1 MGGRIIF
8 KESLVVHADTILSAG
23 KNHKT
28 TRKEV
33 LLKKP
38 SNNNLKDSIIDKIA
52 KNYRKI
58 LYNMVI
64 FNNNKN
70 YSGYMLSDIT
80 TLRRDFYMREQKE
93 HRKSI
98 TSIKTKILA
107 AVSALVLILVLI
119 LIIISY
125 TISKNI
131 ITDQSMQLLE
141 LSTKNQASRIEAWMT
156 EKLNVFST
164 FKQDIETLD
173 YTDAQLQS
181 LLDSYYGRSSDY
193 PDGFYIA
200 DTSGK
205 VMQASGV
212 DYKKTADTSSA
223 WYNEALTR
231 VNMAFGDVH
240 VNEAGTD
247 VVSAGAILRDSKKA
261 GGNAKAK
268 NTRLLVVDV
277 PIAHIQVIVDSFISM
292 DDAQAILVDKDNMSI
307 LSKSDDTLTGRL
319 SDGTGFLGTIGNRI
333 SQQNYTAMTLD
344 GNIVDFREITGTNWV
359 LVSYVPESAVFSELA
374 SLRTT
379 MIVVAVV
386 VLAVILVLMERMIHF
401 MIKPIRSLTDSIV
414 TMASGDF
421 TVDIKTKGNDEITL
435 MGHSMKEF
443 TAAIRSMINDISNIS
458 ETLKGQAESSTSVS
472 GGLYEASLKQS
483 KNIDEL
489 NGTVDQLSASVQ
501 EIAESA
507 TALAV
512 VVSDTRDSSNNAED
526 KMNVTV
532 EVAEAGKNDM
542 QKVGE
547 AMGLIE
553 QSINGLQESIDKV
566 GAASQEINKIVGMI
580 GEIADETNLLALN
593 ASIEAARA
601 GDAGKGFAVVA
612 TEIGSLA
619 TNSNQSVQKIQTLI
633 NEVTSLVGET
643 VDKAKDSVDEIN
655 TSSRLVHQAVAT
667 FDTIYD
673 NIVDANR
680 VVNDMAANMLKVA
693 DVSTNVASITEE
705 QAASAELISRNAG
718 NIASESKNITDD
730 SEKVAETA
738 RKLADTS
745 EKLMTQINSF
755 RV

>member
-1 MGGRIIF
+1 MFR
-8 KESLVVHADTILSAG
+8 
-23 KNHKT
+23 
-28 TRKEV
+28 
-33 LLKKP
+33 LKKT
-38 SNNNLKDSIIDKIA
+38 SNNNLKDNIIDKIA

-141 LSTKNQASRIEAWMT
+141 LSTKNQASRIEAWMS

-205 VMQASGV
+205 VMQAAGV
-212 DYKKTADTSSA
+212 DYKKTADASSA

-643 VDKAKDSVDEIN
+643 VDKAKGSVDEIN

-673 NIVDANR
+673 NIVDANK

>member
-1 MGGRIIF
+1 MFR
-8 KESLVVHADTILSAG
+8 
-23 KNHKT
+23 
-28 TRKEV
+28 
-33 LLKKP
+33 LKKS

-70 YSGYMLSDIT
+70 YSDYMLSDIT
-80 TLRRDFYMREQKE
+80 TSRRDFYMREQKE

-141 LSTKNQASRIEAWMT
+141 LSTKNQASRIEAWMS

-435 MGHSMKEF
+435 MGNSMKEF

-673 NIVDANR
+673 NIVDANK

>member
-1 MGGRIIF
+1 
-8 KESLVVHADTILSAG
+8 
-23 KNHKT
+23 
-28 TRKEV
+28 
-33 LLKKP
+33 
-38 SNNNLKDSIIDKIA
+38 
-52 KNYRKI
+52 
-58 LYNMVI
+58 
-64 FNNNKN
+64 
-70 YSGYMLSDIT
+70 MLSDIT

-119 LIIISY
+119 LIIVSY

-141 LSTKNQASRIEAWMT
+141 LSTKNQASQIEAWMS
-156 EKLNVFST
+156 ENLNVFNT
-164 FKQDIETLD
+164 FKQDIETMD
-173 YTDAQLQS
+173 YTEAQLQS

-205 VMQASGV
+205 VMQAAGV
-212 DYKKTADTSSA
+212 DYKKTADASSA

-277 PIAHIQVIVDSFISM
+277 PIAHIQVIVNSFISI
-292 DDAQAILVDKDNMSI
+292 DDAQAILVDKESLSV
-307 LSKSDDTLTGRL
+307 LSKSDDTLSGKL
-319 SDGTGFLGTIGNRI
+319 SDSTGFLGTIGDRI
-333 SQQNYTAMTLD
+333 SQQNYTSMTLN
-344 GNIVDFREITGTNWV
+344 GNIVDFREISGTNWV
-359 LVSYVPESAVFSELA
+359 LVSYVPETTIFAELA
-374 SLRTT
+374 TLRTT

-386 VLAVILVLMERMIHF
+386 VLVILLVLMERMVHF

-435 MGHSMKEF
+435 MGHSMKDF
-443 TAAIRSMINDISNIS
+443 TVAMRSMINDISNVS

-483 KNIDEL
+483 KTIDEL

-507 TALAV
+507 TALAL

-643 VDKAKDSVDEIN
+643 VDKAKGSVDEIN

>member
-1 MGGRIIF
+1 
-8 KESLVVHADTILSAG
+8 
-23 KNHKT
+23 
-28 TRKEV
+28 
-33 LLKKP
+33 
-38 SNNNLKDSIIDKIA
+38 
-52 KNYRKI
+52 
-58 LYNMVI
+58 MVI

-119 LIIISY
+119 LIIVSY

-141 LSTKNQASRIEAWMT
+141 LSTKNQASQIEAWMS
-156 EKLNVFST
+156 ENLNVFNT
-164 FKQDIETLD
+164 FKQDIETMD
-173 YTDAQLQS
+173 YTEAQLQS

-205 VMQASGV
+205 VMQAAGV
-212 DYKKTADTSSA
+212 DYKKTADASSA

-277 PIAHIQVIVDSFISM
+277 PIAHIQVIVNSFISI
-292 DDAQAILVDKDNMSI
+292 DDAQAILVDKESLSV
-307 LSKSDDTLTGRL
+307 LSKSDDTLSGKL
-319 SDGTGFLGTIGNRI
+319 SDSTGFLGTIGDRI
-333 SQQNYTAMTLD
+333 SQQNYTSMTLN
-344 GNIVDFREITGTNWV
+344 GNIVDFMEISGTNWV
-359 LVSYVPESAVFSELA
+359 LVSYVPETTIFAELA
-374 SLRTT
+374 TLRTT

-386 VLAVILVLMERMIHF
+386 VLVILLVLMERMVHF

-435 MGHSMKEF
+435 MGHSMKDF
-443 TAAIRSMINDISNIS
+443 TVAMRSMINDISNVS

-483 KNIDEL
+483 KTIDEL

-507 TALAV
+507 TALAL

-643 VDKAKDSVDEIN
+643 VDKAKGSVDEIN

-673 NIVDANR
+673 NIVDANK

>member
-1 MGGRIIF
+1 MFR
-8 KESLVVHADTILSAG
+8 
-23 KNHKT
+23 
-28 TRKEV
+28 
-33 LLKKP
+33 LKKS

-80 TLRRDFYMREQKE
+80 ILRRDFYMREQKE

-119 LIIISY
+119 MIIISY

-307 LSKSDDTLTGRL
+307 LSKSDDTLTGKL

-333 SQQNYTAMTLD
+333 SQQNYTAMTFD

-566 GAASQEINKIVGMI
+566 GADSQEINKIVGMI

-601 GDAGKGFAVVA
+601 GDAGNGFAVVA

-643 VDKAKDSVDEIN
+643 VDKAKGSVDEIN

-673 NIVDANR
+673 NIVDANK

>member
-8 KESLVVHADTILSAG
+8 KERLVVHADTILSAG
-23 KNHKT
+23 KHHNT
-28 TRKEV
+28 TRKEA
-33 LLKKP
+33 LLKKS
-38 SNNNLKDSIIDKIA
+38 SNNNLKDNIIDKIA

-80 TLRRDFYMREQKE
+80 TSRRDFYMREQKE

-205 VMQASGV
+205 VMQAAGV
-212 DYKKTADTSSA
+212 DYKKTADASSA

-292 DDAQAILVDKDNMSI
+292 DEAQAILVDKDNMSI
-307 LSKSDDTLTGRL
+307 LSKSDDTLTGKL

-379 MIVVAVV
+379 MIVVAAV

-643 VDKAKDSVDEIN
+643 VDKAKGSVDEIN

-673 NIVDANR
+673 NIVDANK

>member
-1 MGGRIIF
+1 MFR
-8 KESLVVHADTILSAG
+8 
-23 KNHKT
+23 
-28 TRKEV
+28 
-33 LLKKP
+33 LKKS

-70 YSGYMLSDIT
+70 CSGYMLSDIT

-141 LSTKNQASRIEAWMT
+141 LSTKNQASRIEVWMS

-205 VMQASGV
+205 VMQAAGV
-212 DYKKTADTSSA
+212 DYKKTADASSA

-261 GGNAKAK
+261 SGNAKAK

-292 DDAQAILVDKDNMSI
+292 DAAQAILVDKDNMSI
-307 LSKSDDTLTGRL
+307 LSKSDDTLTGKL

-344 GNIVDFREITGTNWV
+344 GNIVDFREISGTNWV

-507 TALAV
+507 TALAL

-643 VDKAKDSVDEIN
+643 VDKAKGSVDEIN

>member
-1 MGGRIIF
+1 MFR
-8 KESLVVHADTILSAG
+8 
-23 KNHKT
+23 
-28 TRKEV
+28 
-33 LLKKP
+33 LKKS

-80 TLRRDFYMREQKE
+80 TSRRDFYMREQKE

-141 LSTKNQASRIEAWMT
+141 LSTKNQASRIEAWMS

-205 VMQASGV
+205 VMQAAGV
-212 DYKKTADTSSA
+212 DYKKTADASSA

-307 LSKSDDTLTGRL
+307 LSKSDDTLTGKL

-344 GNIVDFREITGTNWV
+344 GNIVDFREISGTNWV

-673 NIVDANR
+673 NIVDANK

>member
-1 MGGRIIF
+1 MFR
-8 KESLVVHADTILSAG
+8 
-23 KNHKT
+23 
-28 TRKEV
+28 
-33 LLKKP
+33 LKKS

-80 TLRRDFYMREQKE
+80 TSRRDFYMREQKE

-643 VDKAKDSVDEIN
+643 VDKAKGSVDEIN

-673 NIVDANR
+673 NIVDANK

>member
-28 TRKEV
+28 IRKEV

-38 SNNNLKDSIIDKIA
+38 SNSNLKDNIIDKIA
-52 KNYRKI
+52 KNHRKI

-119 LIIISY
+119 LIIVSY

-141 LSTKNQASRIEAWMT
+141 LSTKNQASQIEAWMS
-156 EKLNVFST
+156 ENLNVFNT
-164 FKQDIETLD
+164 FKQDIETMD
-173 YTDAQLQS
+173 YTEAQLQS

-205 VMQASGV
+205 VMQAAGV
-212 DYKKTADTSSA
+212 DYKKTADASSA

-277 PIAHIQVIVDSFISM
+277 PIAHIQVIVNSFISI
-292 DDAQAILVDKDNMSI
+292 DDAQAILVDKESLSV
-307 LSKSDDTLTGRL
+307 LSKSDDTLSGKL
-319 SDGTGFLGTIGNRI
+319 SDSTGFLGTIGDRI
-333 SQQNYTAMTLD
+333 SQQNYTSMTLN
-344 GNIVDFREITGTNWV
+344 GNIVDFREISGTNWV
-359 LVSYVPESAVFSELA
+359 LVSYVPETTIFAELA
-374 SLRTT
+374 TLRTT

-386 VLAVILVLMERMIHF
+386 VLVILLVLMERMVHF

-435 MGHSMKEF
+435 MGHSMKDF
-443 TAAIRSMINDISNIS
+443 TVAMRSMINDISNVS

>member
-1 MGGRIIF
+1 
-8 KESLVVHADTILSAG
+8 
-23 KNHKT
+23 
-28 TRKEV
+28 
-33 LLKKP
+33 
-38 SNNNLKDSIIDKIA
+38 
-52 KNYRKI
+52 
-58 LYNMVI
+58 MVI

-70 YSGYMLSDIT
+70 YSDYMLSDIT

-119 LIIISY
+119 LIIVSY

-141 LSTKNQASRIEAWMT
+141 LSTKNQASQIEAWMS
-156 EKLNVFST
+156 ENLNVFNT
-164 FKQDIETLD
+164 FKQDIETMD
-173 YTDAQLQS
+173 YTEAQLQS

-205 VMQASGV
+205 VMQAAGV
-212 DYKKTADTSSA
+212 DYKKTADASSA

-277 PIAHIQVIVDSFISM
+277 PIAHIQVIVNSFISI
-292 DDAQAILVDKDNMSI
+292 DDAQAILVDKESLSV
-307 LSKSDDTLTGRL
+307 LSKSDDTLSGKL
-319 SDGTGFLGTIGNRI
+319 SDSTGFLGTIGDRI
-333 SQQNYTAMTLD
+333 SQQNYTSMTLN
-344 GNIVDFREITGTNWV
+344 GNIVDFREISGTNWV
-359 LVSYVPESAVFSELA
+359 LVSYVPETTIFAELA
-374 SLRTT
+374 TLRTT

-386 VLAVILVLMERMIHF
+386 VLVILLVLMERMVHF

-673 NIVDANR
+673 NIVDANK

>member
-1 MGGRIIF
+1 M
-8 KESLVVHADTILSAG
+8 T
-23 KNHKT
+23 
-28 TRKEV
+28 
-33 LLKKP
+33 
-38 SNNNLKDSIIDKIA
+38 KIA
-52 KNYRKI
+52 KNHRKI

-141 LSTKNQASRIEAWMT
+141 LSTKNQASRIEAWMS

-307 LSKSDDTLTGRL
+307 LSKSDDTLTGKL

-421 TVDIKTKGNDEITL
+421 TVDIKIKGNDEITL

-443 TAAIRSMINDISNIS
+443 TAAIRRMINDISNIS

-472 GGLYEASLKQS
+472 GGLYEASFKQS

-643 VDKAKDSVDEIN
+643 VDKAKGSVDEIN

-673 NIVDANR
+673 NIVDANK

>member
-1 MGGRIIF
+1 MFR
-8 KESLVVHADTILSAG
+8 
-23 KNHKT
+23 
-28 TRKEV
+28 
-33 LLKKP
+33 LKKS

-80 TLRRDFYMREQKE
+80 TSRRDFYMREQKE

-141 LSTKNQASRIEAWMT
+141 LSTKNQASRIEAWMS

-205 VMQASGV
+205 VMQAAGV
-212 DYKKTADTSSA
+212 DYKKTADASSA

-247 VVSAGAILRDSKKA
+247 VVSAGAILRDSKKS

-292 DDAQAILVDKDNMSI
+292 DDAQAILVDKDNKSI
-307 LSKSDDTLTGRL
+307 LSKSDDTLTGKL

-643 VDKAKDSVDEIN
+643 VDKAKGSVDEIN

>member
-1 MGGRIIF
+1 MFR
-8 KESLVVHADTILSAG
+8 
-23 KNHKT
+23 
-28 TRKEV
+28 
-33 LLKKP
+33 LKKS

-80 TLRRDFYMREQKE
+80 ILRRDFYMREQKE

-119 LIIISY
+119 MIIISY

-307 LSKSDDTLTGRL
+307 LSKSDDTLTGKL

-333 SQQNYTAMTLD
+333 SQQNYTAMTFD

-643 VDKAKDSVDEIN
+643 VDKAKGSVDEIN

-673 NIVDANR
+673 NIVDANK

>member
-1 MGGRIIF
+1 MFR
-8 KESLVVHADTILSAG
+8 
-23 KNHKT
+23 
-28 TRKEV
+28 
-33 LLKKP
+33 LKKS
-38 SNNNLKDSIIDKIA
+38 SNNNLKDSVIDKIA

-70 YSGYMLSDIT
+70 CSGYVLSDIT

-141 LSTKNQASRIEAWMT
+141 LSTKNQASRIEAWMS

-212 DYKKTADTSSA
+212 DYKKTAGTSSA

-307 LSKSDDTLTGRL
+307 LSKSDDTLTGKL

-359 LVSYVPESAVFSELA
+359 LVSYVLESAVFSELA

-643 VDKAKDSVDEIN
+643 VDKAKGSVDEIN

-673 NIVDANR
+673 NIVDANK

>member
-1 MGGRIIF
+1 
-8 KESLVVHADTILSAG
+8 
-23 KNHKT
+23 
-28 TRKEV
+28 
-33 LLKKP
+33 
-38 SNNNLKDSIIDKIA
+38 
-52 KNYRKI
+52 
-58 LYNMVI
+58 MVI

-141 LSTKNQASRIEAWMT
+141 LSTKNQASRIEAWMS

-205 VMQASGV
+205 VMQAAGV
-212 DYKKTADTSSA
+212 DYKKTADASSA

>member
-1 MGGRIIF
+1 
-8 KESLVVHADTILSAG
+8 
-23 KNHKT
+23 
-28 TRKEV
+28 
-33 LLKKP
+33 
-38 SNNNLKDSIIDKIA
+38 
-52 KNYRKI
+52 
-58 LYNMVI
+58 MVI

-205 VMQASGV
+205 VMQAAGV
-212 DYKKTADTSSA
+212 DYKKTADASSA

-379 MIVVAVV
+379 MIVVAVA

-566 GAASQEINKIVGMI
+566 GVASQEINKIVGMI

>member
-1 MGGRIIF
+1 MFR
-8 KESLVVHADTILSAG
+8 
-23 KNHKT
+23 
-28 TRKEV
+28 
-33 LLKKP
+33 LKKS

-80 TLRRDFYMREQKE
+80 TSRRDFYMREQKE

-307 LSKSDDTLTGRL
+307 LSKSDDTLTGKL

-643 VDKAKDSVDEIN
+643 VDKAKGSVDEIN

>member
-1 MGGRIIF
+1 
-8 KESLVVHADTILSAG
+8 
-23 KNHKT
+23 
-28 TRKEV
+28 
-33 LLKKP
+33 
-38 SNNNLKDSIIDKIA
+38 
-52 KNYRKI
+52 
-58 LYNMVI
+58 MVI

-119 LIIISY
+119 LIIVSY

-141 LSTKNQASRIEAWMT
+141 LSTKNQASQIEAWMS
-156 EKLNVFST
+156 ENLNVFNT
-164 FKQDIETLD
+164 FKQDIETMD
-173 YTDAQLQS
+173 YTEAQLQS

-205 VMQASGV
+205 VMQAAGV
-212 DYKKTADTSSA
+212 DYKKTADASSA

-247 VVSAGAILRDSKKA
+247 VVSAGAILRDSKNA

-277 PIAHIQVIVDSFISM
+277 PIAHIQVIVNSFISI
-292 DDAQAILVDKDNMSI
+292 DDAQAILVDKESLSV
-307 LSKSDDTLTGRL
+307 LSKSDDTLSGKL
-319 SDGTGFLGTIGNRI
+319 SDSTGFLGTIGDRI
-333 SQQNYTAMTLD
+333 SQQNYTSMTLN
-344 GNIVDFREITGTNWV
+344 GNIVDFREISGTNWV
-359 LVSYVPESAVFSELA
+359 LVSYVPETTIFAELA
-374 SLRTT
+374 TLRTT

-386 VLAVILVLMERMIHF
+386 VLVILLVLMERMVHF

-435 MGHSMKEF
+435 MGHSMKDF
-443 TAAIRSMINDISNIS
+443 TVAMRSMINDISNVS

-483 KNIDEL
+483 KTIDEL
-489 NGTVDQLSASVQ
+489 NGTVDRLSASVQ

-507 TALAV
+507 TALAL

-693 DVSTNVASITEE
+693 DVSTNVASITEK

>member
-1 MGGRIIF
+1 M
-8 KESLVVHADTILSAG
+8 
-23 KNHKT
+23 
-28 TRKEV
+28 
-33 LLKKP
+33 KKS
-38 SNNNLKDSIIDKIA
+38 SNNNLKDNIIDKIA

-205 VMQASGV
+205 VMQAAGV
-212 DYKKTADTSSA
+212 DYKKTADASSA

-261 GGNAKAK
+261 GGNANAK

-379 MIVVAVV
+379 MIVVAVA